1 MVKIHMLMSAMRTK
15 GYDRFGG
22 FVDYQGE
29 GSPTF
34 NEH

>member
-1 MVKIHMLMSAMRTK
+1 SSVSINYLMTN
-15 GYDRFGG
+15 DRCGG

-29 GSPTF
+29 GSPTS